1 MQYALHCLVAAAGL
15 VGAIIGY
22 NLPFP
27 DDSRRYDLVQV
38 HGDESDIIDYD
49 QTAMDCGFRLE
60 AMRRAGMAGFC
71 EVTR

>member
-1 MQYALHCLVAAAGL
+1 MQYSLHRLVAVAGL

-38 HGDESDIIDYD
+38 QGDESDVIDYD
-49 QTAMDCGFRLE
+49 QTALDCGFRLE
-60 AMRRAGMAGFC
+60 AMRRAGLVGLC